1 MDTTRHCRQKGKRAL
16 RFDSS
21 DQQRFVTTQPACNLL
36 CLRMCYIPQLLQQF
50 DLVFAAHIGGVDHI
64 LPSRNRTAK
73 QAVTLLHKIPLV
85 EFQLLAGHTVTGTDR
100 KFLRFHQGVFIQ
112 IALFDKSHNINCCK
126 VAEAVIVQKNLPARV
141 AAIEILTAL
150 LACLPI
156 YPSGFSRVTHLL

>member
-1 MDTTRHCRQKGKRAL
+1 M
-16 RFDSS
+16 
-21 DQQRFVTTQPACNLL
+21 
-36 CLRMCYIPQLLQQF
+36 
-50 DLVFAAHIGGVDHI
+50 
-64 LPSRNRTAK
+64 
-73 QAVTLLHKIPLV
+73 